1 MYTVG
6 DIVAILEILDGNGIV
21 ITANDDDL
29 AETIAREVLSII
41 NGDDDFV
48 QDWLELDSME

>member
-6 DIVAILEILDGNGIV
+6 DIIAILEILDGNGIT
-21 ITANDDDL
+21 ITADDDTL
-29 AETIAREVLSII
+29 AEVIAREVLPVI

-48 QDWLELDSME
+48 QDWLAVDSM